1 MTMLMTLRQL
11 NDSLGRTQTSLVL
24 LHGFLDIFQTSAH
37 DQRLRSRL
45 EVAALERLGEVL
57 LPNGY

>member
-45 EVAALERLGEVL
+45 EGMSAQAFYVFSSEIL
-57 LPNGY
+57 L